1 MTMTSSCLDLSAKMA
16 PCFMSRDDSHFTP
29 HSSAS
34 HQAHWAR
41 GHRRTKS
48 AGNYGPR
55 DLSIYTTMGLY
66 AHHTPLPP
74 LAQSEST
81 LALAPLYEWQQRPP
95 TSHQLSALGGS
106 GHHHLLHLHHLHHPL
121 SEVTYSSA
129 ADFARPGEHRGE
141 RLLRPDHLDE
151 VDPNLRECGILGCR
165 PWSLQYFANIRVFVF
180 LACMLVT
187 LQQALSTGYVNSV
200 ITTIEKRFD
209 IPSRVSGAISSSFE
223 IGNLLTIIFVSYLG
237 SHRHIPVWIGK
248 GTIVM
253 AIGSFVFSLPY
264 FMDQS
269 NSPTIYKLN
278 VTRIED
284 ENTCQ
289 MPTAAM
295 VPEHSSHFINPPLS
309 PDAEQSCIDGSSS
322 NALYIFIFMCAQ
334 ILIGCGGTPIFTL
347 GTTYID
353 DHVRKESSSMYIG
366 CMYSTVAFGLVVGY
380 LLGGFLLS
388 QHENSFL
395 GGTVP
400 RGIFPGSP
408 RWIGAWWAGFVL
420 CGIFLMLVAVPF
432 FAFPKAL
439 QREKARLRREEEYMS
454 GGGAKMATGLNQKVE
469 VWKPS
474 GGTLTTTTSSTTDQH
489 HQHRRTD
496 SSTTHHEVPLKQKYG
511 RDIKD
516 IPASMWRLLC
526 NPIYMVTCL
535 GSCMELAIVSG
546 FVVFLPKYLETQFN
560 IGKSQANVFTGGI
573 AIPGACVGIFLGG
586 YVLKKFQMRPK
597 GAIQFVLCFNLLCMG
612 LYTLLYFLGCDNI
625 RMAGATLPYFNNS
638 SELETFQVNLTAD
651 CNMGCRCSPNDI
663 EPVCGR
669 NGITYFSPCHAGC
682 RPGAGHGLH
691 LNYTSCAC
699 IVPNVTVVSPE
710 VTAVPLA
717 TSGPCPQPCLA
728 FIPFMVLLFAMTL
741 VVSITQMPLLMIIL
755 RSVGEEERS
764 FALGMQFVIFR
775 LFGYIPAPIMF
786 GNVIDSSCILRKAH
800 CGKPGGFCLVYDIE
814 QFRLRYIAV
823 CSGLKVAAGLLFFLD
838 WLLITWRHKRELK
851 EAPPM
856 TVGEIVSSIISL
868 DRLSALGWGD
878 GEHKE
883 DVLPLGNCAEDV
895 EGGEGATHAVTEHDE
910 RERHCQPLLR
920 NNSSA
925 AAQPGTSELAC

>member
-1 MTMTSSCLDLSAKMA
+1 MASSCLDLSAKMA
-16 PCFMSRDDSHFTP
+16 PCFMSRDDSHFP
-29 HSSAS
+29 APSAP
-34 HQAHWAR
+34 HWAR

-48 AGNYGPR
+48 AGNYCQR

-66 AHHTPLPP
+66 AHHCTLPP

-81 LALAPLYEWQQRPP
+81 LALTTAGGGGGAADFRHL
-95 TSHQLSALGGS
+95 ALTTAMALPHH
-106 GHHHLLHLHHLHHPL
+106 HHHLA
-121 SEVTYSSA
+121 EVTYSST
-129 ADFARPGEHRGE
+129 ADFARAGELRGE
-141 RLLRPDHLDE
+141 RLRAELLDE
-151 VDPNLRECGILGCR
+151 VDPNLRECGILRFR
-165 PWSLQYFANIRVFVF
+165 PRSLQYFASIRVFVF

-223 IGNLLTIIFVSYLG
+223 IGNLFTIIFVSYLG

-264 FMDQS
+264 FMDQVS
-269 NSPTIYKLN
+269 SPSIYKVN

-295 VPEHSSHFINPPLS
+295 VPEHASSHFINPPLL
-309 PDAEQSCIDGSSS
+309 PEAEQTCIDGSSS
-322 NALYIFIFMCAQ
+322 NALYIFIFMTAQ

-388 QHENSFL
+388 RHENAFI
-395 GGTVP
+395 GGSAP
-400 RGIFPGSP
+400 RGIFPGSA
-408 RWIGAWWAGFVL
+408 RWIGAWWVGFVL
-420 CGIFLMLVAVPF
+420 CGIFLVLVAVPF
-432 FAFPKAL
+432 FAFPKSL
-439 QREKARLRREEEYMS
+439 QREKQRLKREEEYLS
-454 GGGAKMATGLNQKVE
+454 GTKLVGLGQKVD

-474 GGTLTTTTSSTTDQH
+474 GAQQHSSTNEIPD
-489 HQHRRTD
+489 
-496 SSTTHHEVPLKQKYG
+496 KQKYG

-597 GAIQFVLCFNLLCMG
+597 GAIQFVLFFNLLCMG

-682 RPGAGHGLH
+682 RSGAGHGLH

-699 IVPNVTVVSPE
+699 IVPNVTVSPE

-755 RSVGEEERS
+755 RSVSEEERS

-800 CGKPGGFCLVYDIE
+800 CGKPGGFCLVYNIE
-814 QFRLRYIAV
+814 QFRLKYIAV

-851 EAPPM
+851 EAPPL
-856 TVGEIVSSIISL
+856 TVGEIVSSIVSL

-878 GEHKE
+878 TEQKE
-883 DVLPLGNCAEDV
+883 DILPLGHHCAEDL
-895 EGGEGATHAVTEHDE
+895 EGAAGGSMASPDHEE
-910 RERHCQPLLR
+910 RERHSQPLLR
-920 NNSSA
+920 DLPA
-925 AAQPGTSELAC
+925 KPQDARC

>member
-1 MTMTSSCLDLSAKMA
+1 MASSCLDLSAKMA
-16 PCFMSRDDSHFTP
+16 PCFMSRDDSHFP
-29 HSSAS
+29 APSAP
-34 HQAHWAR
+34 HWAR

-48 AGNYGPR
+48 AGNYCQR

-66 AHHTPLPP
+66 AHHCTLPP

-81 LALAPLYEWQQRPP
+81 LALTTAGGAADFRHL
-95 TSHQLSALGGS
+95 ALTTAMALPHH
-106 GHHHLLHLHHLHHPL
+106 HHHLA
-121 SEVTYSSA
+121 EVTYSST
-129 ADFARPGEHRGE
+129 ADFARAGELRGE
-141 RLLRPDHLDE
+141 RLRAELLDE
-151 VDPNLRECGILGCR
+151 VDPNLRECGILRFR
-165 PWSLQYFANIRVFVF
+165 PRSLQYFANIRVFVF

-223 IGNLLTIIFVSYLG
+223 IGNLFTIIFVSYLG

-264 FMDQS
+264 FMDQVS
-269 NSPTIYKLN
+269 SPSIYKVN

-295 VPEHSSHFINPPLS
+295 VPEHASSHFINPPLL
-309 PDAEQSCIDGSSS
+309 PEAEQTCIDGSSS
-322 NALYIFIFMCAQ
+322 NALYIFIFMTAQ

-388 QHENSFL
+388 RHENAFI
-395 GGTVP
+395 GGSAP
-400 RGIFPGSP
+400 RGIFPGSA

-420 CGIFLMLVAVPF
+420 CGIFLVLVAVPF
-432 FAFPKAL
+432 FAFPKSL
-439 QREKARLRREEEYMS
+439 QREKQRLKREEEYLS
-454 GGGAKMATGLNQKVE
+454 GTKLVGLGQKVD

-474 GGTLTTTTSSTTDQH
+474 GAQQHSSTNEIPD
-489 HQHRRTD
+489 
-496 SSTTHHEVPLKQKYG
+496 KQKYG

-597 GAIQFVLCFNLLCMG
+597 GAIQFVLFFNLLCMG

-682 RPGAGHGLH
+682 RSGAGHGLH

-699 IVPNVTVVSPE
+699 IVPNVTVSPE

-755 RSVGEEERS
+755 RSVSEEERS

-800 CGKPGGFCLVYDIE
+800 CGKPGGFCLVYNIE
-814 QFRLRYIAV
+814 QFRLKYIAV

-851 EAPPM
+851 EAPPL
-856 TVGEIVSSIISL
+856 TVGEIVSSIVSL
-868 DRLSALGWGD
+868 DRLSSLGWGD
-878 GEHKE
+878 AEQKE
-883 DVLPLGNCAEDV
+883 DVLPLGHHCAEDL
-895 EGGEGATHAVTEHDE
+895 EGAAGGSMASPDHEE
-910 RERHCQPLLR
+910 RERHSQPLLR
-920 NNSSA
+920 DLPEKPQDA
-925 AAQPGTSELAC
+925 RC

>member
-1 MTMTSSCLDLSAKMA
+1 MASSCLDLSAKMA
-16 PCFMSRDDSHFTP
+16 PCFMSRDDSHFP
-29 HSSAS
+29 APSAP
-34 HQAHWAR
+34 HWAR

-48 AGNYGPR
+48 AGNYCQR

-66 AHHTPLPP
+66 AHHGTLPP

-81 LALAPLYEWQQRPP
+81 LALTTACGATEFHHFALP
-95 TSHQLSALGGS
+95 SAMMAVPHH
-106 GHHHLLHLHHLHHPL
+106 HHHLA
-121 SEVTYSSA
+121 EVTYSST
-129 ADFARPGEHRGE
+129 ADFARAGELRGE
-141 RLLRPDHLDE
+141 RLLAELLDE
-151 VDPNLRECGILGCR
+151 VDPNLRECGILRFR
-165 PWSLQYFANIRVFVF
+165 PRSLQYFANIRVFVF

-223 IGNLLTIIFVSYLG
+223 IGNLFTIIFVSYLG

-264 FMDQS
+264 FMDQAS
-269 NSPTIYKLN
+269 SPSIYKVN

-295 VPEHSSHFINPPLS
+295 VPEHASSHFINPPLS
-309 PDAEQSCIDGSSS
+309 PEAEQTCIDGSSS
-322 NALYIFIFMCAQ
+322 NALYIFIFMTAQ

-388 QHENSFL
+388 RHENAFI
-395 GGTVP
+395 GGSAP
-400 RGIFPGSP
+400 RGIFPGSA
-408 RWIGAWWAGFVL
+408 RWIGAWWVGFVL
-420 CGIFLMLVAVPF
+420 CAIFLMLVAVPF
-432 FAFPKAL
+432 FAFPKSL
-439 QREKARLRREEEYMS
+439 QREKQRLKREEEYLS
-454 GGGAKMATGLNQKVE
+454 GTKLVGLGQKVD
-469 VWKPS
+469 VWKPT
-474 GGTLTTTTSSTTDQH
+474 GGQQHSSTNEIPD
-489 HQHRRTD
+489 
-496 SSTTHHEVPLKQKYG
+496 KQKYG

-597 GAIQFVLCFNLLCMG
+597 GAIQFVLFFNLLCMG

-682 RPGAGHGLH
+682 RSGAGHGLH

-699 IVPNVTVVSPE
+699 IVPNVTVSPE

-800 CGKPGGFCLVYDIE
+800 CGRPGGFCLVYNIE

-851 EAPPM
+851 EAPPL

-878 GEHKE
+878 AEQKE
-883 DVLPLGNCAEDV
+883 DILPLGYCAEDV
-895 EGGEGATHAVTEHDE
+895 EGATGGNVASPDHED
-910 RERHCQPLLR
+910 RERHSQPLLR
-920 NNSSA
+920 DLPTKPQDA
-925 AAQPGTSELAC
+925 RC

>member
-1 MTMTSSCLDLSAKMA
+1 MASSCLDLSAKMA
-16 PCFMSRDDSHFTP
+16 PCFMSRDDSHFP
-29 HSSAS
+29 APSAP
-34 HQAHWAR
+34 HWAR

-48 AGNYGPR
+48 AGNYCQR

-66 AHHTPLPP
+66 AHHCTLPP

-81 LALAPLYEWQQRPP
+81 LALTTAGGAADFRHL
-95 TSHQLSALGGS
+95 ALTTAMALPHH
-106 GHHHLLHLHHLHHPL
+106 HHHLA
-121 SEVTYSSA
+121 EVTYSST
-129 ADFARPGEHRGE
+129 ADFARAGELRGE
-141 RLLRPDHLDE
+141 RLRAELLDE
-151 VDPNLRECGILGCR
+151 VDPNLRECGILRFR
-165 PWSLQYFANIRVFVF
+165 PRSLQYFANIRVFVF

-223 IGNLLTIIFVSYLG
+223 IGNLFTIIFVSYLG

-264 FMDQS
+264 FMDQVS
-269 NSPTIYKLN
+269 SPSIYKVN

-295 VPEHSSHFINPPLS
+295 VPEHASHFINPPLL
-309 PDAEQSCIDGSSS
+309 PEAEQTCIDGSSS
-322 NALYIFIFMCAQ
+322 NALYIFIFMTAQ

-388 QHENSFL
+388 RHENAFI
-395 GGTVP
+395 GGSAP
-400 RGIFPGSP
+400 RGIFPGSA

-420 CGIFLMLVAVPF
+420 CGIFLVLVAVPF
-432 FAFPKAL
+432 FAFPKSL
-439 QREKARLRREEEYMS
+439 QREKQRLKREEEYLS
-454 GGGAKMATGLNQKVE
+454 GTKLVGLGQKVD

-474 GGTLTTTTSSTTDQH
+474 GAQQHSST
-489 HQHRRTD
+489 
-496 SSTTHHEVPLKQKYG
+496 HEIPDKQKYG

-597 GAIQFVLCFNLLCMG
+597 GAIQFVLFFNLLCMG

-682 RPGAGHGLH
+682 RSGAGHGLH

-699 IVPNVTVVSPE
+699 IVPNVTVSPE

-755 RSVGEEERS
+755 RSVSEEERS

-800 CGKPGGFCLVYDIE
+800 CGKPGGFCLVYNIE
-814 QFRLRYIAV
+814 QFRLKYIAV

-851 EAPPM
+851 EAPPL
-856 TVGEIVSSIISL
+856 TVGEIVSSIVSL
-868 DRLSALGWGD
+868 DRLSSLGWGD
-878 GEHKE
+878 AEQKE
-883 DVLPLGNCAEDV
+883 DVLPLGHHCAEDL
-895 EGGEGATHAVTEHDE
+895 EGAAGGSMASPDHEE
-910 RERHCQPLLR
+910 RERHSQPLLR
-920 NNSSA
+920 DLPEKPQDAS
-925 AAQPGTSELAC
+925 C

>member
-1 MTMTSSCLDLSAKMA
+1 MASSCLDLSAKMA
-16 PCFMSRDDSHFTP
+16 PCFMSRDDSHFP
-29 HSSAS
+29 APSAP
-34 HQAHWAR
+34 HWAR

-48 AGNYGPR
+48 AGNYCQR

-66 AHHTPLPP
+66 AHHCTLPP

-81 LALAPLYEWQQRPP
+81 LALTTAGGAADFRHL
-95 TSHQLSALGGS
+95 ALTTAMALPHH
-106 GHHHLLHLHHLHHPL
+106 HHHLA
-121 SEVTYSSA
+121 EVTYSST
-129 ADFARPGEHRGE
+129 ADFARAGELRGE
-141 RLLRPDHLDE
+141 RLRAELLDE
-151 VDPNLRECGILGCR
+151 VDPNLRECGILRFR
-165 PWSLQYFANIRVFVF
+165 PRSLQYFANIRVFVF

-187 LQQALSTGYVNSV
+187 LQQALSTGYVNS
-200 ITTIEKRFD
+200 
-209 IPSRVSGAISSSFE
+209 
-223 IGNLLTIIFVSYLG
+223 
-237 SHRHIPVWIGK
+237 
-248 GTIVM
+248 
-253 AIGSFVFSLPY
+253 
-264 FMDQS
+264 
-269 NSPTIYKLN
+269 
-278 VTRIED
+278 
-284 ENTCQ
+284 
-289 MPTAAM
+289 
-295 VPEHSSHFINPPLS
+295 HFINPPLL
-309 PDAEQSCIDGSSS
+309 PEAEQTCIDGSSS
-322 NALYIFIFMCAQ
+322 NALYIFIFMTAQ

-388 QHENSFL
+388 RHENAFI
-395 GGTVP
+395 GGSAP
-400 RGIFPGSP
+400 RGIFPGSA

-420 CGIFLMLVAVPF
+420 CGIFLVLVAVPF
-432 FAFPKAL
+432 FAFPKSL
-439 QREKARLRREEEYMS
+439 QREKQRLKREEEYLS
-454 GGGAKMATGLNQKVE
+454 GTKLVGLGQKVD

-474 GGTLTTTTSSTTDQH
+474 GAQQHSSTNEIPD
-489 HQHRRTD
+489 
-496 SSTTHHEVPLKQKYG
+496 KQKYG

-560 IGKSQANVFTGGI
+560 IGKSQANVFTG
-573 AIPGACVGIFLGG
+573 
-586 YVLKKFQMRPK
+586 
-597 GAIQFVLCFNLLCMG
+597 AIQFVLFFNLLCMG

-682 RPGAGHGLH
+682 RSGAGHGLH

-699 IVPNVTVVSPE
+699 IVPNVTVSPE

-717 TSGPCPQPCLA
+717 TS
-728 FIPFMVLLFAMTL
+728 
-741 VVSITQMPLLMIIL
+741 
-755 RSVGEEERS
+755 
-764 FALGMQFVIFR
+764 
-775 LFGYIPAPIMF
+775 YIPAPIMF

-800 CGKPGGFCLVYDIE
+800 CGKPGGFCLVYNIE
-814 QFRLRYIAV
+814 QFRLKYIAV

-851 EAPPM
+851 EAPPL
-856 TVGEIVSSIISL
+856 TVGEIVSSIVSL
-868 DRLSALGWGD
+868 DRLSSLGWGD
-878 GEHKE
+878 AEQKE
-883 DVLPLGNCAEDV
+883 DVLPLGHHCAEDL
-895 EGGEGATHAVTEHDE
+895 EGAAGGSMASPDHEE
-910 RERHCQPLLR
+910 RERHSQPLLR
-920 NNSSA
+920 DLPEKPQDA
-925 AAQPGTSELAC
+925 

>member
-1 MTMTSSCLDLSAKMA
+1 MASSCLDLSAKMA
-16 PCFMSRDDSHFTP
+16 PCFMSRDDSHFP
-29 HSSAS
+29 APSAP
-34 HQAHWAR
+34 HWAR

-48 AGNYGPR
+48 AGNYCQR

-66 AHHTPLPP
+66 AHHCTLPP

-81 LALAPLYEWQQRPP
+81 LALTTAGGAADFRHL
-95 TSHQLSALGGS
+95 ALTTAMALPHH
-106 GHHHLLHLHHLHHPL
+106 HHHLA
-121 SEVTYSSA
+121 EVTYSST
-129 ADFARPGEHRGE
+129 ADFARAGELRGE
-141 RLLRPDHLDE
+141 RLRAELLDE
-151 VDPNLRECGILGCR
+151 VDPNLRECGILRFR
-165 PWSLQYFANIRVFVF
+165 PRSLQYFANIRVFVF

-223 IGNLLTIIFVSYLG
+223 IGNLFTIIFVSYLG

-264 FMDQS
+264 FMDQVS
-269 NSPTIYKLN
+269 SPSIYKVN

-295 VPEHSSHFINPPLS
+295 VPEHASSHFINPPLL
-309 PDAEQSCIDGSSS
+309 PEAEQTCIDGSSS
-322 NALYIFIFMCAQ
+322 NALYIFIFMTAQ

-388 QHENSFL
+388 RHENAFI
-395 GGTVP
+395 GGSAP
-400 RGIFPGSP
+400 RGIFPGSA
-408 RWIGAWWAGFVL
+408 RWIGAWWAGFVP
-420 CGIFLMLVAVPF
+420 CGIFLVLVAVPF
-432 FAFPKAL
+432 FAFPKSL
-439 QREKARLRREEEYMS
+439 QREKQRLKREEEYLS
-454 GGGAKMATGLNQKVE
+454 GTKLVGLGQKVD

-474 GGTLTTTTSSTTDQH
+474 GAQQHSSTNEIPD
-489 HQHRRTD
+489 
-496 SSTTHHEVPLKQKYG
+496 KQKYG

-597 GAIQFVLCFNLLCMG
+597 GAIQFVLFFNLLCMG

-682 RPGAGHGLH
+682 RSGAGHGLH

-699 IVPNVTVVSPE
+699 IVPNVTVSPE

-755 RSVGEEERS
+755 RSVSEEERS

-800 CGKPGGFCLVYDIE
+800 CGKPGGFCLVYNIE
-814 QFRLRYIAV
+814 QFRLKYIAV

-851 EAPPM
+851 EAPPL
-856 TVGEIVSSIISL
+856 TVGEIVSSIVSL
-868 DRLSALGWGD
+868 DRLSSLGWGD
-878 GEHKE
+878 AEQKE
-883 DVLPLGNCAEDV
+883 DVLPLGHHCAEDL
-895 EGGEGATHAVTEHDE
+895 EGAAGGSMASPDHEE
-910 RERHCQPLLR
+910 RERHSQPLLR
-920 NNSSA
+920 DLPEKPQDA
-925 AAQPGTSELAC
+925 RC

>member
-1 MTMTSSCLDLSAKMA
+1 MTSSCLDLSAKMA

-29 HSSAS
+29 HGSL
-34 HQAHWAR
+34 QQQQQQQPHWAR

-66 AHHTPLPP
+66 AHHGTTLPP

-81 LALAPLYEWQQRPP
+81 LALAPLYEWQQRH
-95 TSHQLSALGGS
+95 HQLSGAGGSSS
-106 GHHHLLHLHHLHHPL
+106 GHHHLHHVHHHHPL

-129 ADFARPGEHRGE
+129 AEFARAGGEHRGE
-141 RLLRPDHLDE
+141 RLLRPDLDE

-165 PWSLQYFANIRVFVF
+165 PRWLQYFANIRVFVF
-180 LACMLVT
+180 LSCLLVT

-269 NSPTIYKLN
+269 NSPSIYRLN

-295 VPEHSSHFINPPLS
+295 VPEHTSSHFINPPLS
-309 PDAEQSCIDGSSS
+309 PDAEQSCIDGRSS

-400 RGIFPGSP
+400 RGIFPGAP

-439 QREKARLRREEEYMS
+439 QREKARLKRDEEYMT
-454 GGGAKMATGLNQKVE
+454 GGTKMVTGVNQKVE

-474 GGTLTTTTSSTTDQH
+474 GATDPHSASSSEIPQ
-489 HQHRRTD
+489 
-496 SSTTHHEVPLKQKYG
+496 KQKYG

-682 RPGAGHGLH
+682 RPGAGHGSH

-699 IVPNVTVVSPE
+699 IVPNVTMNPE

-868 DRLSALGWGD
+868 DRLSALGWGED
-878 GEHKE
+878 EQKE
-883 DVLPLGNCAEDV
+883 DVLPLGICAEEIAD
-895 EGGEGATHAVTEHDE
+895 GGNDNAAHPSEEHSDK
-910 RERHCQPLLR
+910 ERHCQPLLR
-920 NNSSA
+920 NT
-925 AAQPGTSELAC
+925 AAQPGTSELVC

>member
-1 MTMTSSCLDLSAKMA
+1 MASSCLDLSAKMA
-16 PCFMSRDDSHFTP
+16 PCFMSRDDSHFP
-29 HSSAS
+29 APSAP
-34 HQAHWAR
+34 HWAR

-48 AGNYGPR
+48 AGNYCQR

-66 AHHTPLPP
+66 AHHCTLPP

-81 LALAPLYEWQQRPP
+81 LALTTAGGAADFRHL
-95 TSHQLSALGGS
+95 ALTTAMALPHH
-106 GHHHLLHLHHLHHPL
+106 HHHLA
-121 SEVTYSSA
+121 EVTYSST
-129 ADFARPGEHRGE
+129 ADFARAGELRGE
-141 RLLRPDHLDE
+141 RLRAELLDE
-151 VDPNLRECGILGCR
+151 VDPNLRECGILRFR
-165 PWSLQYFANIRVFVF
+165 PRSLQYFANIRVFVF

-223 IGNLLTIIFVSYLG
+223 IGNLFTIIFVSYLG

-264 FMDQS
+264 FMDQVS
-269 NSPTIYKLN
+269 SPSIYKVN

-295 VPEHSSHFINPPLS
+295 VPEHASSHFINPPLL
-309 PDAEQSCIDGSSS
+309 PEAEQTCIDGSSS
-322 NALYIFIFMCAQ
+322 NALYIFIFMTAQ

-388 QHENSFL
+388 RHENAFI
-395 GGTVP
+395 GGSAP
-400 RGIFPGSP
+400 RGIFPGSA

-420 CGIFLMLVAVPF
+420 CGIFLVLVAVPF
-432 FAFPKAL
+432 FAFPKSL
-439 QREKARLRREEEYMS
+439 QREKQRLKREEEYLS
-454 GGGAKMATGLNQKVE
+454 GTKLVGLGQKVD

-474 GGTLTTTTSSTTDQH
+474 GAQQHSSTNEIPD
-489 HQHRRTD
+489 
-496 SSTTHHEVPLKQKYG
+496 KQKYG

-597 GAIQFVLCFNLLCMG
+597 GAIQFVLFFNLLCMG

-682 RPGAGHGLH
+682 RSGAGHGLH

-699 IVPNVTVVSPE
+699 IVPNVTVSPE

-755 RSVGEEERS
+755 RSVSEEERS

-800 CGKPGGFCLVYDIE
+800 CGKPGGFCLVYNIE
-814 QFRLRYIAV
+814 QFRLKYIAV

-851 EAPPM
+851 EAPPL
-856 TVGEIVSSIISL
+856 TVGEIVSSIVSL
-868 DRLSALGWGD
+868 DRLSSLGWGD
-878 GEHKE
+878 AEQKE
-883 DVLPLGNCAEDV
+883 DVLPLGHHCAEDL
-895 EGGEGATHAVTEHDE
+895 EGAAGGSMASPDHEE
-910 RERHCQPLLR
+910 RERHSQPLLGDLPEKPQDA
-920 NNSSA
+920 S
-925 AAQPGTSELAC
+925 C

>member
-1 MTMTSSCLDLSAKMA
+1 MASSCLDLSAKMA
-16 PCFMSRDDSHFTP
+16 PCFMSRDDSHFP
-29 HSSAS
+29 APSAP
-34 HQAHWAR
+34 HWAR

-48 AGNYGPR
+48 AGNYCQR

-66 AHHTPLPP
+66 AHHCTLPP

-81 LALAPLYEWQQRPP
+81 LALTTAGGAADFRHL
-95 TSHQLSALGGS
+95 ALTTAMALPHH
-106 GHHHLLHLHHLHHPL
+106 HHHLA
-121 SEVTYSSA
+121 EVTYSST
-129 ADFARPGEHRGE
+129 ADFARAGELRGE
-141 RLLRPDHLDE
+141 RLRAELLDE
-151 VDPNLRECGILGCR
+151 VDPNLRECGILRFR
-165 PWSLQYFANIRVFVF
+165 PRSLQYFANIRVFVF

-223 IGNLLTIIFVSYLG
+223 IGNLFTIIFVSYLG

-264 FMDQS
+264 FMDQVS
-269 NSPTIYKLN
+269 SPSIYKVN

-295 VPEHSSHFINPPLS
+295 VPEHASSHFINPPLL
-309 PDAEQSCIDGSSS
+309 PEAEQTCIDGSSS
-322 NALYIFIFMCAQ
+322 NALYIFIFMTAQ

-388 QHENSFL
+388 RHENAFI
-395 GGTVP
+395 GGSAP
-400 RGIFPGSP
+400 RGIFPGSA

-420 CGIFLMLVAVPF
+420 CGIFLVLVAVPF
-432 FAFPKAL
+432 FAFPKSL
-439 QREKARLRREEEYMS
+439 QREKQRLKREEEYLS
-454 GGGAKMATGLNQKVE
+454 GTKLVGLGQKVD

-474 GGTLTTTTSSTTDQH
+474 GAQQHSST
-489 HQHRRTD
+489 
-496 SSTTHHEVPLKQKYG
+496 HEIPDKQKYG

-597 GAIQFVLCFNLLCMG
+597 GAIQFVLFFNLLCMG

-682 RPGAGHGLH
+682 RSGAGHGLH

-699 IVPNVTVVSPE
+699 IVPNVTVSPE

-755 RSVGEEERS
+755 RSVSEEERS

-800 CGKPGGFCLVYDIE
+800 CGKPGGFCLVYNIE
-814 QFRLRYIAV
+814 QFRLKYIAV

-851 EAPPM
+851 EAPPL
-856 TVGEIVSSIISL
+856 TVGEIVSSIVSL
-868 DRLSALGWGD
+868 DRLSSLGWGD
-878 GEHKE
+878 AEQKE
-883 DVLPLGNCAEDV
+883 DVLPLGHHCAEDL
-895 EGGEGATHAVTEHDE
+895 EGAAGGSMASPDHEE
-910 RERHCQPLLR
+910 RERHSQPLLR
-920 NNSSA
+920 DLPEKPQDAS
-925 AAQPGTSELAC
+925 C

>member
-1 MTMTSSCLDLSAKMA
+1 MASSCLDLSAKMA
-16 PCFMSRDDSHFTP
+16 PCFMSRDDSHFP
-29 HSSAS
+29 APSAP
-34 HQAHWAR
+34 HWAR

-48 AGNYGPR
+48 AGNYCQR

-66 AHHTPLPP
+66 AHHCTLPP

-81 LALAPLYEWQQRPP
+81 LALTTAGGGAADFHHFALP
-95 TSHQLSALGGS
+95 SAMALPHH
-106 GHHHLLHLHHLHHPL
+106 HHHLA
-121 SEVTYSSA
+121 EVTYSST
-129 ADFARPGEHRGE
+129 ADFARAGELRGE
-141 RLLRPDHLDE
+141 RLRAELLDE
-151 VDPNLRECGILGCR
+151 VDPNLRECGILRFR
-165 PWSLQYFANIRVFVF
+165 PRSLQYFANIRVFVF

-223 IGNLLTIIFVSYLG
+223 IGNLFTIIFVSYLG

-264 FMDQS
+264 FMDQVS
-269 NSPTIYKLN
+269 SPSIYKVN

-295 VPEHSSHFINPPLS
+295 VPEHASSHFINPPLL
-309 PDAEQSCIDGSSS
+309 PEAEQTCIDGSSS
-322 NALYIFIFMCAQ
+322 NALYIFIFMTAQ

-388 QHENSFL
+388 RHENAFI
-395 GGTVP
+395 GGSAP
-400 RGIFPGSP
+400 RGIFPGSA

-420 CGIFLMLVAVPF
+420 CGIFLVLVAVPF
-432 FAFPKAL
+432 FAFPKSL
-439 QREKARLRREEEYMS
+439 QREKQRLKREEEYLS
-454 GGGAKMATGLNQKVE
+454 GTKLVGLGQKVD

-474 GGTLTTTTSSTTDQH
+474 GAQQHSSTNEIPD
-489 HQHRRTD
+489 
-496 SSTTHHEVPLKQKYG
+496 KQKYG

-597 GAIQFVLCFNLLCMG
+597 GAIQFVLFFNLLCMG

-682 RPGAGHGLH
+682 RSGAGHGLH

-699 IVPNVTVVSPE
+699 IVPNVTVSPE

-755 RSVGEEERS
+755 RSVSEEERS

-800 CGKPGGFCLVYDIE
+800 CGKPGGFCLVYNIE
-814 QFRLRYIAV
+814 QFRLKYIAV

-851 EAPPM
+851 EAPPL
-856 TVGEIVSSIISL
+856 TVGEIVSSIVSL

-878 GEHKE
+878 AEQKE
-883 DVLPLGNCAEDV
+883 DVLPLGHHCAEDL
-895 EGGEGATHAVTEHDE
+895 EGTAGGSVASPDHEEK
-910 RERHCQPLLR
+910 ERHSQPLLR
-920 NNSSA
+920 DLPAKSQDA
-925 AAQPGTSELAC
+925 RC

>member
-1 MTMTSSCLDLSAKMA
+1 MASSCLDLSAKMA
-16 PCFMSRDDSHFTP
+16 PCFMSRDDSHFPTP
-29 HSSAS
+29 TAP
-34 HQAHWAR
+34 HWAR

-48 AGNYGPR
+48 AGNYCQR

-66 AHHTPLPP
+66 AHHGTLPP

-81 LALAPLYEWQQRPP
+81 LALTTAGGAADF
-95 TSHQLSALGGS
+95 HHFALSTAMALP
-106 GHHHLLHLHHLHHPL
+106 HHHHHMA
-121 SEVTYSSA
+121 EVTYSST
-129 ADFARPGEHRGE
+129 ADFARTGELRGE
-141 RLLRPDHLDE
+141 RLRAELLDE
-151 VDPNLRECGILGCR
+151 VDPDLRECGILRFR
-165 PWSLQYFANIRVFVF
+165 PRWLQYFANIRVFVF

-223 IGNLLTIIFVSYLG
+223 IGNLFTIIFVSYLG

-264 FMDQS
+264 FMDQAS
-269 NSPTIYKLN
+269 SPSIYKVN

-295 VPEHSSHFINPPLS
+295 VPEHASSHFINPPLS
-309 PDAEQSCIDGSSS
+309 PEAEQTCIDGSSS
-322 NALYIFIFMCAQ
+322 NALYIFIFMTAQ

-388 QHENSFL
+388 RHENAFL
-395 GGTVP
+395 GGSAP
-400 RGIFPGSP
+400 RGVFPGSA

-420 CGIFLMLVAVPF
+420 CAIFLMLVAVPF
-432 FAFPKAL
+432 FAFPKSL
-439 QREKARLRREEEYMS
+439 QREKQRLKREEEYLS
-454 GGGAKMATGLNQKVE
+454 GTKLVGLGQKVD
-469 VWKPS
+469 VWKPT
-474 GGTLTTTTSSTTDQH
+474 GGQQHSSTNEIPD
-489 HQHRRTD
+489 
-496 SSTTHHEVPLKQKYG
+496 KQKYG

-597 GAIQFVLCFNLLCMG
+597 GAIQFVLFFNLLCMG

-682 RPGAGHGLH
+682 RSGAGHGLH

-699 IVPNVTVVSPE
+699 IVPNVTVSPE

-800 CGKPGGFCLVYDIE
+800 CGKPGGFCLVYNIE

-851 EAPPM
+851 EAPPL
-856 TVGEIVSSIISL
+856 TVGEIVSSIVSL

-878 GEHKE
+878 ADQKE
-883 DVLPLGNCAEDV
+883 DVLPLGHCAEDV
-895 EGGEGATHAVTEHDE
+895 EGAAGGSTTSRDREE
-910 RERHCQPLLR
+910 RERHSQPLLR
-920 NNSSA
+920 DLPTRPQDA
-925 AAQPGTSELAC
+925 RC

>member
-1 MTMTSSCLDLSAKMA
+1 MLRLSVFADKHHQSFAPINIIHHVEMRSIFVRVLLTLAFAHGSSTPVSVTRYLA
-16 PCFMSRDDSHFTP
+16 PRY
-29 HSSAS
+29 
-34 HQAHWAR
+34 WAR

-48 AGNYGPR
+48 AGNYCQR

-66 AHHTPLPP
+66 AHHCTLPP

-81 LALAPLYEWQQRPP
+81 LALTTAGGGGGAADFRHL
-95 TSHQLSALGGS
+95 ALTTAMALPHH
-106 GHHHLLHLHHLHHPL
+106 HHHLA
-121 SEVTYSSA
+121 EVTYSST
-129 ADFARPGEHRGE
+129 ADFARAGELRGE
-141 RLLRPDHLDE
+141 RLRAELLDE
-151 VDPNLRECGILGCR
+151 VDPNLRECGILRFR
-165 PWSLQYFANIRVFVF
+165 PRSLQYFASIRVFVF

-223 IGNLLTIIFVSYLG
+223 IGNLFTIIFVSYLG

-264 FMDQS
+264 FMDQVS
-269 NSPTIYKLN
+269 SPSIYKVN

-295 VPEHSSHFINPPLS
+295 VPEHASSHFINPPLL
-309 PDAEQSCIDGSSS
+309 PEAEQTCIDGSSS
-322 NALYIFIFMCAQ
+322 NALYIFIFMTAQ

-388 QHENSFL
+388 RHENAFI
-395 GGTVP
+395 GGSAP
-400 RGIFPGSP
+400 RGIFPGSA
-408 RWIGAWWAGFVL
+408 RWIGAWWVGFVL
-420 CGIFLMLVAVPF
+420 CGIFLVLVAVPF
-432 FAFPKAL
+432 FAFPKSL
-439 QREKARLRREEEYMS
+439 QREKQRLKREEEYLS
-454 GGGAKMATGLNQKVE
+454 GTKLVGLGQKVD

-474 GGTLTTTTSSTTDQH
+474 GAQQHSSTNEIPD
-489 HQHRRTD
+489 
-496 SSTTHHEVPLKQKYG
+496 KQKYG

-597 GAIQFVLCFNLLCMG
+597 GAIQFVLFFNLLCMG

-682 RPGAGHGLH
+682 RSGAGHGLH

-699 IVPNVTVVSPE
+699 IVPNVTVSPE

-755 RSVGEEERS
+755 RSVSEEERS

-800 CGKPGGFCLVYDIE
+800 CGKPGGFCLVYNIE
-814 QFRLRYIAV
+814 QFRLKYIAV

-851 EAPPM
+851 EAPPL
-856 TVGEIVSSIISL
+856 TVGEIVSSIVSL

-878 GEHKE
+878 TEQKE
-883 DVLPLGNCAEDV
+883 DILPLGHHCAEDL
-895 EGGEGATHAVTEHDE
+895 EGAAGGSMASPDHEE
-910 RERHCQPLLR
+910 RERHSQPLLR
-920 NNSSA
+920 DLPA
-925 AAQPGTSELAC
+925 KPQDARC

>member
-1 MTMTSSCLDLSAKMA
+1 MTSSCLDLSAKMA
-16 PCFMSRDDSHFTP
+16 PCFMTRDDSHFPTP
-29 HSSAS
+29 VA
-34 HQAHWAR
+34 APHWAR

-66 AHHTPLPP
+66 AHHGTLPP

-81 LALAPLYEWQQRPP
+81 LVLTTAGTVEFRHLVLPSGLVAP
-95 TSHQLSALGGS
+95 HHH
-106 GHHHLLHLHHLHHPL
+106 HHHLA
-121 SEVTYSSA
+121 EVTYTSGGAEFSKT
-129 ADFARPGEHRGE
+129 GELRGE
-141 RLLRPDHLDE
+141 RLRPDLDE
-151 VDPNLRECGILGCR
+151 VDPNLRECGILRCR
-165 PWSLQYFANIRVFVF
+165 PRSLQYFANIRVFVF

-223 IGNLLTIIFVSYLG
+223 IGNLFTIIFVSYLG

-269 NSPTIYKLN
+269 NSPSIYRVN

-295 VPEHSSHFINPPLS
+295 VPEHASSHFINPPLS
-309 PDAEQSCIDGSSS
+309 PEAEQTCIDGSSS
-322 NALYIFIFMCAQ
+322 NALYIFIFMIAQ

-353 DHVRKESSSMYIG
+353 DHVKKESSSMYIG

-388 QHENSFL
+388 QHENAFV

-400 RGIFPGSP
+400 RGIFPGSA
-408 RWIGAWWAGFVL
+408 RWIGAWWVGFVL
-420 CGIFLMLVAVPF
+420 CAIFLMMVAVPF
-432 FAFPKAL
+432 FAFPKSL
-439 QREKARLRREEEYMS
+439 QREKLHMEREEEYIS
-454 GGGAKMATGLNQKVE
+454 ATKMVGITQKVE
-469 VWKPS
+469 VWKAS
-474 GGTLTTTTSSTTDQH
+474 GGQHSSTN
-489 HQHRRTD
+489 
-496 SSTTHHEVPLKQKYG
+496 EIPEKQKYG

-560 IGKSQANVFTGGI
+560 IGKSQASVFTGGI

-597 GAIQFVLCFNLLCMG
+597 GAIQFVLFFNLLCMG
-612 LYTLLYFLGCDNI
+612 LYTLLYFLGCDNV
-625 RMAGATLPYFNNS
+625 RMAGATLPYFNN

-682 RPGAGHGLH
+682 RSGAGHGHH

-699 IVPNVTVVSPE
+699 IVPNVTMSPE

-800 CGKPGGFCLVYDIE
+800 CGRPGGFCLVYNIE
-814 QFRLRYIAV
+814 QFRLRYIAI

-851 EAPPM
+851 EAPPL
-856 TVGEIVSSIISL
+856 TVGEIVSSIVSL

-878 GEHKE
+878 HEQKE
-883 DVLPLGNCAEDV
+883 DFFPLGNCAEDV
-895 EGGEGATHAVTEHDE
+895 EGTAGANETSNDHEE
-910 RERHCQPLLR
+910 QERHSQPLLR
-920 NNSSA
+920 NA
-925 AAQPGTSELAC
+925 TAQPGPSEARC

>member
-1 MTMTSSCLDLSAKMA
+1 MTSSCLDLSAKMA

-29 HSSAS
+29 HGSLQQQ
-34 HQAHWAR
+34 HQQQPHWAR

-66 AHHTPLPP
+66 AHHGTLPP

-81 LALAPLYEWQQRPP
+81 LALAPLYEWQQR
-95 TSHQLSALGGS
+95 HYQLSG
-106 GHHHLLHLHHLHHPL
+106 
-121 SEVTYSSA
+121 
-129 ADFARPGEHRGE
+129 
-141 RLLRPDHLDE
+141 LDE

-165 PWSLQYFANIRVFVF
+165 PRSLQYFANIRVFVF
-180 LACMLVT
+180 LSCLLVT

-269 NSPTIYKLN
+269 NSPSIYRLN

-295 VPEHSSHFINPPLS
+295 VPEHTSSHFINPPLS
-309 PDAEQSCIDGSSS
+309 PDAEQSCIDGRSS

-388 QHENSFL
+388 QHENAFL

-400 RGIFPGSP
+400 RGIFPGAPPVDRRLVGWICPVRHLSHAGCSAFLRIPQSP
-408 RWIGAWWAGFVL
+408 AE
-420 CGIFLMLVAVPF
+420 
-432 FAFPKAL
+432 
-439 QREKARLRREEEYMS
+439 RESTAEAPLEPQTRTAR
-454 GGGAKMATGLNQKVE
+454 
-469 VWKPS
+469 
-474 GGTLTTTTSSTTDQH
+474 
-489 HQHRRTD
+489 
-496 SSTTHHEVPLKQKYG
+496 PLPEIPQKQKYG

-638 SELETFQVNLTAD
+638 SELDTFQVNLTAD

-682 RPGAGHGLH
+682 RPGAGHGSH

-699 IVPNVTVVSPE
+699 IVPNVTMNPE

-868 DRLSALGWGD
+868 DRLSALGWGED
-878 GEHKE
+878 EQKE
-883 DVLPLGNCAEDV
+883 DVLPLGNCAEDIAD
-895 EGGEGATHAVTEHDE
+895 GGNDNAAHPSEEHSDK
-910 RERHCQPLLR
+910 ERHCQPLLR
-920 NNSSA
+920 NT
-925 AAQPGTSELAC
+925 AAQPGTSELVC

>member
-1 MTMTSSCLDLSAKMA
+1 MTSSSCLDLNAKVLS
-16 PCFMSRDDSHFTP
+16 PCFTTRDDFHFP
-29 HSSAS
+29 PPAPP
-34 HQAHWAR
+34 HWAR

-48 AGNYGPR
+48 AGNYGVR
-55 DLSIYTTMGLY
+55 DPSLYTCMGLY
-66 AHHTPLPP
+66 SHHAPLPP
-74 LAQSEST
+74 LAQSAST
-81 LALAPLYEWQQRPP
+81 IAIPEGGTAHHNRPHHHHHFHHHHHHYHLHYPLAPLQPQ
-95 TSHQLSALGGS
+95 
-106 GHHHLLHLHHLHHPL
+106 GHLT
-121 SEVTYSSA
+121 EVTYCSGI
-129 ADFARPGEHRGE
+129 DFARPEHYAE
-141 RLLRPDHLDE
+141 RLSTDRNHLDT
-151 VDPNLRECGILGCR
+151 VDPDLRECGILRFR
-165 PWSLQYFANIRVFVF
+165 PRFLQYFASIRVFVF
-180 LACMLVT
+180 LACVLVT

-253 AIGSFVFSLPY
+253 AIGSLIFSLPY
-264 FMDQS
+264 FMDQTGLS
-269 NSPTIYKLN
+269 GIY
-278 VTRIED
+278 RINLTEAED
-284 ENTCQ
+284 ENTCHV
-289 MPTAAM
+289 PTAAM

-309 PDAEQSCIDGSSS
+309 PEAEKTCMDGRSS
-322 NALYIFIFMCAQ
+322 NALYIFIFMIAQ

-353 DHVRKESSSMYIG
+353 DHVKKESSSMYIG

-380 LLGGFLLS
+380 LLGGYLLS
-388 QHENSFL
+388 HHENAFL
-395 GGTVP
+395 GGVVP
-400 RGIFPGSP
+400 PGIFHGST
-408 RWIGAWWAGFVL
+408 RWIGAWWAGFVICAL
-420 CGIFLMLVAVPF
+420 LLLLVAVPF

-439 QREKARLRREEEYMS
+439 QREKLRMKREEEY
-454 GGGAKMATGLNQKVE
+454 LNSNKVVVTQKLE
-469 VWKPS
+469 MWKPPAS
-474 GGTLTTTTSSTTDQH
+474 QQSSTQSDLPADKQ
-489 HQHRRTD
+489 
-496 SSTTHHEVPLKQKYG
+496 QKYG
-511 RDIKD
+511 KDIKD
-516 IPASMWRLLC
+516 IPASMWSLLC

-535 GSCMELAIVSG
+535 SSCMELAIVSG

-560 IGKSQANVFTGGI
+560 IGKSQASIFTGGI
-573 AIPGACVGIFLGG
+573 AIPGACIGIFLGG

-597 GAIQFVLCFNLLCMG
+597 GAIQFVLFFNLLCMG

-682 RPGAGHGLH
+682 RAGAGAGPHQ
-691 LNYTSCAC
+691 NYTSCAC
-699 IVPNVTVVSPE
+699 IVPNVTVSLE

-728 FIPFMVLLFAMTL
+728 FIPFMVLVFAMTL
-741 VVSITQMPLLMIIL
+741 VVSITQMPLLMITL

-786 GNVIDSSCILRKAH
+786 GNVIDSSCILRRAH
-800 CGKPGGFCLVYDIE
+800 CGKPGGSCLVYNIE

-838 WLLITWRHKRELK
+838 WLLITWRHTREVK
-851 EAPPM
+851 ETPPL

-878 GEHKE
+878 PDHR
-883 DVLPLGNCAEDV
+883 DDTVPLDCC
-895 EGGEGATHAVTEHDE
+895 TEEETTSSRQH
-910 RERHCQPLLR
+910 HPLLEVC
-920 NNSSA
+920 SS
-925 AAQPGTSELAC
+925 QPGVLEANC